1 MISRPF
7 TSRVVTIRKR
17 VVVFINMMT
26 TALYLKY
33 ATKRWYLLS
42 RILLTFLCNGFVIMI
57 CASIQVRP
65 NKLLVYVS
73 VKTEHLIDSLPYIYI
88 NGNNVDRVS
97 IIGQD
102 INMTIDRNPAEAPL
116 FPLNIIVDER
126 KDCFVN

>member
-1 MISRPF
+1 
-7 TSRVVTIRKR
+7 
-17 VVVFINMMT
+17 
-26 TALYLKY
+26 
-33 ATKRWYLLS
+33 
-42 RILLTFLCNGFVIMI
+42 
-57 CASIQVRP
+57 
-65 NKLLVYVS
+65 LLVYVS

-88 NGNNVDRVS
+88 NGNNVDRVF